1 MGVKMNSISLK
12 ELCHNFNAL
21 VKKSQNAGLAPFF
34 ARAGSILQSESSR
47 AFEKQSSPFGSKWKA
62 HSPATTRVK
71 LAQKK
76 LGARILQDTGT
87 LAMSI
92 TKKTHAKGVSVGT
105 NLEYAAIHQFGGKAG
120 RNHKVTIPAR
130 PFLPINKAGELPK
143 QTATRLQNA
152 LIKHLGLEKW

>member
-1 MGVKMNSISLK
+1 MSKRAKTQVLRLFLQGLGAFYKVRVAVLLKIKARLLATNGKPTHQLQHAQNSLK
-12 ELCHNFNAL
+12 
-21 VKKSQNAGLAPFF
+21 
-34 ARAGSILQSESSR
+34 
-47 AFEKQSSPFGSKWKA
+47 
-62 HSPATTRVK
+62 
-71 LAQKK
+71 KK

-120 RNHKVTIPAR
+120 RNHKVQISAR

-143 QTATRLQNA
+143 QTATRLQDA